1 MKISIYGYNMNI
13 GKCIESTLIIEK
25 LEKSWKIAGGAV
37 VRSNF
42 QKIGNFFLSMNNF
55 GNTPSQTNLST
66 AMKS

>member
-13 GKCIESTLIIEK
+13 GECIASTLIIEK

-42 QKIGNFFLSMNNF
+42 QKIGNFFEYE
-55 GNTPSQTNLST
+55 
-66 AMKS
+66 